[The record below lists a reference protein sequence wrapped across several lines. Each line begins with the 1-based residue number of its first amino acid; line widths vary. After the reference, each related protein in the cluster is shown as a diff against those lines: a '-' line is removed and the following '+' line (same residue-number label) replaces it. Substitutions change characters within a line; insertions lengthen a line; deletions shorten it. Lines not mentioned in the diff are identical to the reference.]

1 MYAFLATFCYF
12 IQSKVLSSSIITVQI
27 LVISFCYIIFIN
39 LVTIKF
45 CYNVLFLG
53 NNSREMVVVKVDLIV
68 HIVQSNLRASIS
80 LAKFM

>member
-12 IQSKVLSSSIITVQI
+12 IQFKVISSSIITVQI

-53 NNSREMVVVKVDLIV
+53 NNSMEMVVVKVDLIV

>member
-53 NNSREMVVVKVDLIV
+53 NNSMEMVVVKVDLIV